1 MKKVQKWESSL
12 PIWKT
17 RWSGLQEE
25 TMIDAAQTIG
35 RDPSEMLETVRG
47 GVPRLYFEAVERHL
61 SF

>member
-47 GVPRLYFEAVERHL
+47 GGA
-61 SF
+61 